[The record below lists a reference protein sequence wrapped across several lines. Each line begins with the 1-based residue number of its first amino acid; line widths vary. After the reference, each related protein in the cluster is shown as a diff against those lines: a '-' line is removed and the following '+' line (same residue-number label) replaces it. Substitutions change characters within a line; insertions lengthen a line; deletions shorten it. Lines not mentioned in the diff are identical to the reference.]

1 MRARLE
7 RRGRLIAR
15 DGLRLAV
22 AVESACAG
30 CGAGCA
36 AALPGAAA
44 VDVRLPRGF
53 SGRIGDHVT
62 LSVSSWG
69 LSVAAALAFGPAI
82 VVLLGSPWI
91 TSSMAPAD
99 GLLLTGAGL
108 LLALLGGGAAVRN
121 LAARLVRPEVDEIGT
136 VVGRQ
141 AGSGKTTEPTDENFV
156 IRDEDVQ
163 RER

>member
-1 MRARLE
+1 MQGRLE
-7 RRGRLIAR
+7 RRGRVVAR
-15 DGLRLAV
+15 DGQRLAV

-30 CGAGCA
+30 CCA
-36 AALPGAAA
+36 CGVPAPSGAAA
-44 VDVRLPRGF
+44 VDVRLRHGF

-62 LSVSSWG
+62 LSVSGSG
-69 LSVAAALAFGPAI
+69 LSMAAALAFGPAI
-82 VVLLGSPWI
+82 VVLLGSPWV

-108 LLALLGGGAAVRN
+108 LLALLAGGSAARG
-121 LAARLVRPEVDEIGT
+121 LAARLVRPEIDE
-136 VVGRQ
+136 VGMA
-141 AGSGKTTEPTDENFV
+141 AGLHTASGDTTEPTNEIFA